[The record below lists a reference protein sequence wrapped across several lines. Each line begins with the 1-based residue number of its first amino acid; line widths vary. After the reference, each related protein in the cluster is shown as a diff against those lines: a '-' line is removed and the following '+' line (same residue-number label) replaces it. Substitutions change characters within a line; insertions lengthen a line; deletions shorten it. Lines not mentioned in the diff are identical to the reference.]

1 MTMPATLA
9 RFPALL
15 GRARLVT
22 GLVLFAYVTLH
33 LVNHAAGLVSLAA
46 MERIAAWVYA
56 LLHVSP
62 VAWLIY
68 GALGIHFLLA
78 LHAIHRRQRFWPMP
92 WQDALQ
98 LILGLSIVPLLTAH
112 VVGTRVAGE
121 MHDVVYTHTLVLI
134 ELGWG
139 VSFGIPRQLL
149 AMLIVWVHGCCG
161 VYAWLR
167 LKPAWPRMQPAL
179 HAAALLLP
187 AFAIGGVL
195 SATQEIA
202 IRAETVGWIADQRT
216 TLNAPDTAAR
226 AELGR
231 LRELALVL
239 WAGGLVAALTSRRI
253 RLWREGRAGR
263 VRIAYPD
270 GRRIDVPRGLSVL
283 EASHMAGIPHASV
296 CGGRGRC
303 STCRIR
309 VGEGGAR
316 QPPPSPEESA
326 VLARIGAA
334 PAMRLACQLRPV
346 ADLAVAPLLPARA
359 PLREARRRIDN
370 APMLGLEREIAV
382 LFADLRDFTRL
393 AEHKLP
399 FDVVFILNRYFE
411 AMGREIEGAGG
422 HVDKFIG
429 DGVMAL
435 FGTVPAR
442 GPVGAAAVP
451 ESTALAAR
459 AAVDAARRMSLGL
472 RDLNASLAHDLE
484 RPLRLGIG
492 IHVGP
497 VILGEM
503 GYGRATGLT
512 AIGDT
517 VNLASRIEALCKP
530 YGAELV
536 ISAHAAEVAGLAQAP
551 WRRESATIPGR
562 GAAIDV
568 LIVPD
573 AASLPPR
580 DAISAW
586 PS

>member
-1 MTMPATLA
+1 
-9 RFPALL
+9 
-15 GRARLVT
+15 
-22 GLVLFAYVTLH
+22 
-33 LVNHAAGLVSLAA
+33 
-46 MERIAAWVYA
+46 
-56 LLHVSP
+56 
-62 VAWLIY
+62 
-68 GALGIHFLLA
+68 
-78 LHAIHRRQRFWPMP
+78 
-92 WQDALQ
+92 
-98 LILGLSIVPLLTAH
+98 
-112 VVGTRVAGE
+112 
-121 MHDVVYTHTLVLI
+121 
-134 ELGWG
+134 
-139 VSFGIPRQLL
+139 
-149 AMLIVWVHGCCG
+149 
-161 VYAWLR
+161 
-167 LKPAWPRMQPAL
+167 
-179 HAAALLLP
+179 
-187 AFAIGGVL
+187 
-195 SATQEIA
+195 
-202 IRAETVGWIADQRT
+202 
-216 TLNAPDTAAR
+216 
-226 AELGR
+226 
-231 LRELALVL
+231 
-239 WAGGLVAALTSRRI
+239 
-253 RLWREGRAGR
+253 
-263 VRIAYPD
+263 
-270 GRRIDVPRGLSVL
+270 
-283 EASHMAGIPHASV
+283 
-296 CGGRGRC
+296 
-303 STCRIR
+303 
-309 VGEGGAR
+309 
-316 QPPPSPEESA
+316 
-326 VLARIGAA
+326 
-334 PAMRLACQLRPV
+334 MRLACQLRPV

-435 FGTVPAR
+435 FGAVSTR
-442 GPVGAAAVP
+442 GTPGAGVASG
-451 ESTALAAR
+451 STALAAR

-536 ISAHAAEVAGLAQAP
+536 ISAHAAEVAGLEQGP

-568 LIVPD
+568 MIVPD
-573 AASLPPR
+573 AAVLPPR
-580 DAISAW
+580 DATSAQ

>member
-1 MTMPATLA
+1 MSAPATLA
-9 RFPALL
+9 RLPALL

-33 LVNHAAGLVSLAA
+33 LANHATGLVSLSA
-46 MERIAAWVYA
+46 MERLAAWVYA

-62 VAWLIY
+62 VAWLLY
-68 GALGIHFLLA
+68 GALALHFLLA

-92 WQDALQ
+92 WRDALQ
-98 LILGLSIVPLLTAH
+98 LALGLSIAPLLTAH
-112 VVGTRVAGE
+112 VVGTRIAGE
-121 MHDVVYTHTLVLI
+121 MHGVVYTHTLVLI

-139 VSFGIPRQLL
+139 VSFGVPRQLL
-149 AMLIVWVHGCCG
+149 AMLVVWIHGCYG
-161 VYAWLR
+161 VHAWLR
-167 LKPAWPRMQPAL
+167 LKPSWPRMQPSL
-179 HAAALLLP
+179 QAAALLLP
-187 AFAIGGVL
+187 AFAIGGVM
-195 SATQEIA
+195 SARQDIA
-202 IRAETVGWIADQRT
+202 IRAETAGWIDAQRAA
-216 TLNAPDTAAR
+216 LNAPDDAAR
-226 AELGR
+226 AELRHLGN
-231 LRELALVL
+231 LALAL
-239 WAGGLVAALTSRRI
+239 WAGGLAAALASRRM
-253 RLWREGRAGR
+253 RLWREGRAAR
-263 VRIAYPD
+263 IRIAYPD
-270 GRRIDVPRGLSVL
+270 GRSVDVPRGLSVL
-283 EASHMAGIPHASV
+283 EASHMAGIPHAAV

-309 VGEGGAR
+309 VGEGGDN
-316 QPPPSPEESA
+316 QPLPSPEERA

-411 AMGREIEGAGG
+411 AMGREIESAGG

-435 FGTVPAR
+435 FGAVPAR
-442 GPVGAAAVP
+442 GMADNREASETPAR
-451 ESTALAAR
+451 AAR
-459 AAVDAARRMSLGL
+459 AAVEAARRMSLGL

-492 IHVGP
+492 IHLGP

-536 ISAHAAEVAGLAQAP
+536 ISAHAAEAAGLARET
-551 WRRESATIPGR
+551 WRRDSAMVPGR
-562 GAAIDV
+562 GGAIDV
-568 LIVPD
+568 IIVPD
-573 AASLPPR
+573 AAHLPPSDMAPR
-580 DAISAW
+580 PRS
-586 PS
+586 